1 MSQEKPLQGV
11 RILDASRLLPGPFA
25 SMVLADLGAQ
35 VDKLEDTAGGDYLR
49 VTPPLCDDGMSSI
62 FHLVNRGKRSVTL
75 DLKKPEGREAFI
87 ELVKHYDVL
96 LESNRPGVMDRLG
109 LSFETLQ
116 KANPKLVQAA
126 ITGYGQ
132 TGPDKDAAGHDLNYL
147 ARAGVLGFTGPSDGP
162 PQVHAV
168 QMADISG
175 GLYCVIGV
183 LAALRAVAETGKG
196 SFVDISMV
204 EASLTLATVCYGAR
218 QGGVIVPRGEES
230 LTGGIAPYNTYVTK
244 DGGAVSIG
252 ALEPKFW
259 LAFCKEV
266 GFENA
271 LEALMPGPHQKKW
284 KADLT
289 ALFVSRTRDEWTALG
304 KRVDCCLEP
313 VLTAEE
319 SMADPQIA
327 ARDVWVE
334 RVTHTGGKI
343 RIPRTPVA
351 APAEGLAPKQGQHSD
366 DVLREAG
373 FDAIKI
379 AALRAA
385 GVTR

>member
-1 MSQEKPLQGV
+1 MNAQKPLRGIRV
-11 RILDASRLLPGPFA
+11 LDASRLLPGPFA
-25 SMVLADLGAQ
+25 SMILADLGAQ
-35 VDKLEDTAGGDYLR
+35 VDKLEDTHGGDYLR

-62 FHLVNRGKRSVTL
+62 FHLVNRGKRSMTL
-75 DLKKPEGREAFI
+75 DLKKPEGRDAFI

-109 LSFETLQ
+109 LSFETLLA
-116 KANPKLVQAA
+116 ANPKLVQAA

-147 ARAGVLGFTGPSDGP
+147 ARAGVLGFTGPADRA

-183 LAALRAVAETGKG
+183 LAALRDVSQGGKG
-196 SFVDISMV
+196 TFVDISMV
-204 EASLTLATVCYGAR
+204 ESSLTLATVCYGAY
-218 QGGVIVPRGEES
+218 QGGVRVPRGEEV
-230 LTGGIAPYNTYVTK
+230 LTGGIAPYNTYLTK

-259 LAFCKEV
+259 MAFCKEV
-266 GFENA
+266 GIDDGLA
-271 LEALMPGPHQKKW
+271 ALMPGPHQAKW

-319 SMADPQIA
+319 SMNEQQIA
-327 ARDVWVE
+327 ARDVWVK
-334 RVTHTGGKI
+334 RVTHTGSEI

-351 APAEGLAPKQGQHSD
+351 TPAEGLAPKQGEHSEAI
-366 DVLREAG
+366 LREAG
-373 FDAIKI
+373 FDSETVTK
-379 AALRAA
+379 LRGL
-385 GVTR
+385 GVIR

>member
-1 MSQEKPLQGV
+1 MNAQKPLQGIRV
-11 RILDASRLLPGPFA
+11 LDASRLLPGPFA
-25 SMVLADLGAQ
+25 SMILADLGAQ

-49 VTPPLCDDGMSSI
+49 VTPPLTDDGMSSI
-62 FHLVNRGKRSVTL
+62 YHLVNRGKRSLTL
-75 DLKKPEGREAFI
+75 DLKKPEGKEVFI

-109 LSFETLQ
+109 LSFETLLA
-116 KANPKLVQAA
+116 ANPKLVQAA

-147 ARAGVLGFTGPSDGP
+147 ARAGVLGFSGPADRA
-162 PQVHAV
+162 PQVPAV

-175 GLYCVIGV
+175 GMYCVIGV
-183 LAALRAVAETGKG
+183 LAALRAVSTTGKG

-218 QGGVIVPRGEES
+218 EGGIVVPRGEEV
-230 LTGGIAPYNTYVTK
+230 LTGGIAPYNTYITK
-244 DGGAVSIG
+244 DGGAVAIG

-266 GFENA
+266 GFENGIM
-271 LEALMPGPHQKKW
+271 ALMPGDHQPKW

-289 ALFVSRTRDEWTALG
+289 ALFVSRTRAEWTEVG

-313 VLTAEE
+313 VLSAEE

-327 ARDVWVE
+327 ARGVWVE
-334 RVTHTGGKI
+334 RKTHTGKTI

-351 APAEGLAPKQGQHSD
+351 EPAEGLAPKQGEHSD
-366 DVLREAG
+366 AVLTEAG
-373 FDAIKI
+373 FDAARI